1 MLKNE
6 MTMISQARA
15 DVAASVRCSCPILA
29 LLRWDV
35 EMLSLTLMIEV
46 VEDDGTIPAKY
57 LVAATSDLVD
67 DHDDAMI
74 DLNVVAVLSLD
85 EVVVDVPL

>member
-1 MLKNE
+1 
-6 MTMISQARA
+6 MISQVIA
-15 DVAASVRCSCPILA
+15 DVAASVRCSCPILV

-35 EMLSLTLMIEV
+35 EMLGLALMVGV
-46 VEDDGTIPAKY
+46 VEDDSTIHAKY
-57 LVAATSDLVD
+57 LDAATSDLVD